1 MIKIISKILH
11 LKILWALK
19 ISKVLYIVT
28 NPPMSASTPFAMSSL
43 QAGQSP
49 RALSVFRVFLFRLS
63 LILSL
68 CPS

>member
-11 LKILWALK
+11 LKILWSLR

-49 RALSVFRVFLFRLS
+49 RAL
-63 LILSL
+63 
-68 CPS
+68 